1 MRVCTRLTRARAH
14 SHPGYFGK
22 VGMRHFHYTAN
33 KYHCPSLNV
42 ERSWH
47 VVGKET
53 LAAAQKAPKGKAPL
67 IDVTQRVR
75 PPPRALFVC
84 YLRAR
89 GFCVCICMCIRM
101 CLCARAFG

>member
-1 MRVCTRLTRARAH
+1 MTRARAH

-42 ERSWH
+42 ERIWH

-67 IDVTQRVR
+67 IDVTQLVR

-84 YLRAR
+84 CLRAR
-89 GFCVCICMCIRM
+89 GLCVY
-101 CLCARAFG
+101 LYVYTYVLVCARAFG